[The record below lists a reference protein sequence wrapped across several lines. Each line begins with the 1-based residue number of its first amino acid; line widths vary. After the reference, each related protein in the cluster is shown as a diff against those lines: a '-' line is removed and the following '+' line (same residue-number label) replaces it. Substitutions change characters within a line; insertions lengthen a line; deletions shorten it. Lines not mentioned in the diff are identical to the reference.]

1 VLSLATPFIDL
12 GAQQARVKREIDSAI
27 SRVLKHGKYILGP
40 EVDELEERLAAYAGT
55 KYCVTCANG
64 TDAIQLALMAIGV
77 GPGDEVVTPAFSYIA
92 AAEATT
98 LLGARPVYV
107 DVEADYFTLDVSD
120 LENALSERTKAI
132 IPVSL
137 FGQCADMDAIN
148 AVADRHGVVVIEDA
162 AQSFGASVDGT
173 KSCALSSIATTSFFP
188 AKPLGCYG
196 DGGAVF
202 TSDEELAGRIRRI
215 ARHGQSARYRHEIVG
230 INSRLDTLQAA
241 ILLEKLKIFDSE
253 LLSRRVAASN
263 YTHLIMEI
271 SKYFPEGT
279 VEAPCVRTNQESSWA
294 QYTLKLHA
302 RDHVKE
308 FLDLAGIPSMV
319 YYPLP
324 LTRQPAVSSDA
335 RKVPVAE
342 VACDSVLSLPMH
354 PYLSDAIQIQ
364 VVDELQ
370 KAIQRAAC

>member
-1 VLSLATPFIDL
+1 MLSLATPFIDL

>member
-1 VLSLATPFIDL
+1 MATPFIDL